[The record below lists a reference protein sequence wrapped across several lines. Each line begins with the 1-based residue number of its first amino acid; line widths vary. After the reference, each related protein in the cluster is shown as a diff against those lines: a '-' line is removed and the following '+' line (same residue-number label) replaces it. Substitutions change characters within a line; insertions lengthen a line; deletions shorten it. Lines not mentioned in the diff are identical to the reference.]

1 MQRLR
6 IHHIQH
12 VPFEG
17 LGLIASWIDL
27 HQHLH
32 TQTHIYKNEILPS
45 VNEIDVLIVM
55 GGPMSVNDDA
65 TIAWIAAEK
74 AFIKQAIDAGKI
86 VMGICLGAQF
96 IASVLGATVYKNSQK
111 EIGWFPLQKMEISP
125 TNSTSLSETITL
137 LLSNQ
142 TVFHWH
148 GETFQLPEN
157 AIGLLSSEAC
167 VNQAFLYRDSVLG
180 LQFHVEMDETSIDTI
195 VDNCRAELIPSEYI
209 QTEEIIKQKMEK
221 YVEENKKLLFELLD
235 KFIEKKNKRIIQ

>member
-1 MQRLR
+1 M
-6 IHHIQH
+6 
-12 VPFEG
+12 
-17 LGLIASWIDL
+17 
-27 HQHLH
+27 
-32 TQTHIYKNEILPS
+32 
-45 VNEIDVLIVM
+45 LIVM

-111 EIGWFPLQKMEISP
+111 EIGWFPLHKMEISP

-157 AIGLLSSEAC
+157 AVGLLSSEAC

-235 KFIEKKNKRIIQ
+235 KFIEKKNKRII